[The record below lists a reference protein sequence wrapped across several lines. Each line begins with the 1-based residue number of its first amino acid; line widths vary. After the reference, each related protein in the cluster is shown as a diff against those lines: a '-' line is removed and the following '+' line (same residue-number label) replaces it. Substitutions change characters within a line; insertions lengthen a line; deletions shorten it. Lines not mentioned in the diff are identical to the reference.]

1 MKRRRRV
8 KKSWLESVI
17 LGKPKISR
25 RSAVKR
31 SAVRRGSFSLDLEK
45 HVMREIW
52 AVCYL
57 ALGVLLFLSI
67 YGQLGTV
74 GDMLNSGLRPVF
86 GWGVYVIPVL
96 AFLISLTLFLSPKI
110 HFGLSKLFG
119 VLMLLASILGIFHLS
134 ISIDDLYATAALGS
148 HGGYIGFVS
157 NFFLRALLQIGELGS
172 AVIFIAAL
180 LISILMTFEVSLVN
194 ALAYLK
200 PFSRERAVIDG
211 KKSDPRVHHPVERG
225 DSDDIDDIEIIK
237 PVFETPIPFSRQ
249 SAVMAELEPEVTI
262 KRVDVNE
269 IKSAKHKKTTSSLE
283 WEFPPLDLLDA
294 SRSKI
299 ETNDSFL
306 KDSAEKIRQKLEQFG
321 IHVTMHDVHVGPT
334 VVQYTLKPA
343 EGVKLSKI
351 TALKSDLALA
361 LAAEA
366 IRIEAPIP
374 GKSLVGIEVPVE
386 KRNIVHLRGML
397 ESPEFKKGKS
407 KLKLPI
413 GRSVNGTAVIDDL
426 ATMPHLLIAGAT
438 GAGKSV
444 GINSMLLAL
453 LYQNSPADLKL
464 IIIDPKRVEMDAYN
478 AIPHLLTPV
487 ITDVE
492 KAATALRWAVSEMTR
507 RYKLLQEAKHRN
519 IEEYNSD
526 PKIDEKLPKVIILV
540 DELAD
545 MMMAASKE
553 VEASI
558 CRVAQMARAIGMHL
572 IVATQRPSVD
582 VITGLI
588 KANIPGRIA
597 YSVASGVDSRT
608 ILDAVGAEDLLG
620 AGDMLYLPGN
630 MSKPMR
636 VQGTYASSD
645 EIKRVTDRVK
655 LTMEPDYDGDITS
668 PETAAQKLT
677 GVPDSKLVPE
687 DGNDPLYNQAVTVVK
702 ENRKASASLL
712 QRRLQV
718 GYARA
723 ARLLDEMEENGLIG
737 PVEGAKPRKVFVE

>member
-1 MKRRRRV
+1 MV
-8 KKSWLESVI
+8 
-17 LGKPKISR
+17 LGKPKVSR
-25 RSAVKR
+25 RSLVKR
-31 SAVRRGSFSLDLEK
+31 STVRRGSSGFSLDLER

-57 ALGVLLFLSI
+57 ALGFLLFLSI

-96 AFLISLTLFLSPKI
+96 AFLISLTLFLSQKV
-110 HFGLSKLFG
+110 HFGLGKLFG
-119 VLMLLASILGIFHLS
+119 VAILLASILGIFHLS
-134 ISIDDLYATAALGS
+134 IPIDDLYATAAAGS

-157 NFFLRALLQIGELGS
+157 NFFLRAFLQIGELGS
-172 AVIFIAAL
+172 AVIFIALL
-180 LISILMTFEVSLVN
+180 LISVLMTFEVSLVK
-194 ALAYLK
+194 AVAYLK
-200 PFSRERAVIDG
+200 PFNREREVIEG
-211 KKSDPRVHHPVERG
+211 KKSEPRVHRPVEL
-225 DSDDIDDIEIIK
+225 DDMEDIEIIK
-237 PVFETPIPFSRQ
+237 PVFEAPMSYRPSAPDAFSD
-249 SAVMAELEPEVTI
+249 PEVTI
-262 KRVDVNE
+262 KRVDIGEV
-269 IKSAKHKKTTSSLE
+269 KSLKRKKTASSLE
-283 WEFPPLDLLDA
+283 WEFPPLDLLDL

-299 ETNDSFL
+299 ETKDSFL
-306 KDSAEKIRQKLEQFG
+306 KDSAEKIRQKLDQFG
-321 IHVTMHDVHVGPT
+321 IQVSMHDVHVGPT

-413 GRSVNGTAVIDDL
+413 GRSVNGTAIIDDL

-487 ITDVE
+487 ITDVD

-507 RYKLLQEAKHRN
+507 RYKLLQGAKHRN

-526 PKIDEKLPKVIILV
+526 PKIDEKLPKIIILV

-668 PETAAQKLT
+668 PATAAQKLT
-677 GVPDSKLVPE
+677 GVPDSKLVSE

-702 ENRKASASLL
+702 DNRKASASLL